1 MQIESSPV
9 YTDETLYRSFET
21 FNIEQHANGM
31 SGWQV
36 CYDQVSAGQ
45 FNGHITELNL
55 KEIQLVR
62 DRSNR
67 SLVKTGKAW
76 DGSLSFNM
84 PYNPL
89 PDNFYCDGNV
99 SSSDSI
105 LIAKGNC
112 LPELLTPENLDVI
125 SITVNK
131 DSIINIAKKQN
142 IEFYLDNNSDGHYIT
157 KLNSNAELI
166 NDLRIILSESHIGT
180 LVQQKAIQNKVKDAL
195 FQHLIDII
203 DSEQA
208 KYLGPVAR
216 KKVVDKARDYV
227 LSNLDTPP
235 SIIEL
240 CNVIGTSRRK
250 LQYCFQNTLGINPVT
265 FLRLIRLNAA
275 HRDLL
280 NNNSNS
286 CVQDIATKWGFLH
299 LSRFASEYKT
309 LFKELPSETLRKN
322 I

>member
-1 MQIESSPV
+1 MQIDSSPAHA
-9 YTDETLYRSFET
+9 DETLYRSFET
-21 FNIEQHANGM
+21 FDIEQHANGM
-31 SGWQV
+31 TGWQL

-45 FNGHITELNL
+45 FSGHITELNL
-55 KEIQLVR
+55 KNLQLVR

-67 SLVKTGKAW
+67 SIVKTGKAW
-76 DGSLSFNM
+76 DGSLSFSV

-89 PDNFYCDGNV
+89 PENFYCDGNL

-112 LPELLTPENLDVI
+112 LPELLTPENLDLI

-131 DSIINIAKKQN
+131 DTLINIAKEQN

-157 KLNSNAELI
+157 KLKLNSDLMH
-166 NDLRIILSESHIGT
+166 DLRVLLSEDHIHT
-180 LVQQKAIQNKVKDAL
+180 LIQHETIQNNVKDTL
-195 FQHLIDII
+195 FQHLIDIV

-208 KYLGPVAR
+208 QYLGPVAR

-227 LSNLDTPP
+227 LSNLNTPP

-250 LQYCFQNTLGINPVT
+250 LQYCFQDTLGINPVT
-265 FLRLIRLNAA
+265 FLRLVRLNAA

-280 NNNSNS
+280 NKNSES
-286 CVQDIATKWGFLH
+286 CVQDIAAKWGFLH
-299 LSRFASEYKT
+299 LSRFASEYKA
-309 LFKELPSETLRKN
+309 LFKELPSETLRKKN
-322 I
+322 